1 MSDQRDPGNSDG
13 ALAAPCPACGA
24 SIAVGATIC
33 GSCGALFS
41 GPTGTM
47 VVDSSSTIVTTGGG
61 ASSSGAAAGTSAAST
76 TPGGSSGATPGGT
89 ALENADRL
97 RARIQ
102 QAVGDD
108 FRIIELLGRGGMGIV
123 FRATETAL
131 DREVALKVLALDPLL
146 APEAYERFE
155 REAKLAARLD
165 HPNIVPIFSVGR
177 RESVAFYTMRL
188 VRGGSVEEM
197 LDVRRRF
204 EYDHAVAILKDV
216 AAALDY
222 AHGRGVVHRDIKP
235 GNILIGETGHA
246 LVADF
251 GIARAL
257 GGTTAGA
264 TGTGIIGSPGYMSP
278 EQWRG
283 EQVDGAAD
291 QYALAIVAFE
301 MLAGRRPFESP
312 SMQELLQKHLSAD
325 VPTVSTYRF
334 GLHEGVDDAIRRALA
349 KSPADRFS
357 TATAFIEAL
366 QGLRPTIAANRT
378 GRVPRFEAAPKPRK
392 KRWPKMVALVALAA
406 AGAGVFAAP
415 QTRPQAVRIA
425 DAAGVQ
431 ATDIVAK
438 IRYAI
443 VPPSLDVNVVS
454 ADSSAA
460 ADDTADTEPLIAG
473 AFDDRIERPEIG
485 IYGDSQPVASSA
497 GVAERQ
503 PIAVDPRLGGG
514 NDPFRTVASTDGY
527 VRVVLHGGVAPI
539 IVDGRTIDAAAGP
552 AGEIIRLESGRHY
565 LSVRGAGVL
574 YVPSQLTITISPGDT
589 SLAEFGVPSAM
600 QKPVQGAG
608 AQIGTVQVVR
618 PPAANVPPGAQQAE
632 AQRTGDTART
642 DASRAAV
649 PADSTKSGAKADSLK
664 PPTPVPPAPRR

>member
-1 MSDQRDPGNSDG
+1 MSDQRDPAQPGS

-24 SIAVGATIC
+24 SLGVGATIC

-41 GPTGTM
+41 GPTGTV
-47 VVDSSSTIVTTGGG
+47 VVDSASTIVTTGGG
-61 ASSSGAAAGTSAAST
+61 ATTSSPSTSSPSAAT
-76 TPGGSSGATPGGT
+76 TPGGTTTGGT
-89 ALENADRL
+89 PVENADKL

-102 QAVGDD
+102 DAVGEDY
-108 FRIIELLGRGGMGIV
+108 RIVELLGRGGMGIV

-177 RESVAFYTMRL
+177 RESIAFYTMRL

-204 EYDHAVAILKDV
+204 EYDHAVSILKDV

-283 EQVDGAAD
+283 EQVGGAAD

-301 MLAGRRPFESP
+301 MLAGRRPYESP
-312 SMQELLQKHLSAD
+312 SMQELLQKHLTGE
-325 VPTVSTYRF
+325 VPAVSTYRF
-334 GLHEGVDDAIRRALA
+334 GLHEGVDDAVRRALA
-349 KSPADRFS
+349 KNPADRFS

-366 QGLRPTIAANRT
+366 QGMRPTISLNRT
-378 GRVPRFEAAPKPRK
+378 GRVPRYEPPAKPKR
-392 KRWPKMVALVALAA
+392 KRWPMVAALAVLAA
-406 AGAGVFAAP
+406 AGAGVFTAP
-415 QTRPQAVRIA
+415 QTRPEALRIA
-425 DAAGVQ
+425 GIARTRAM
-431 ATDIVAK
+431 DILAK
-438 IRYAI
+438 VRYAI
-443 VPPSLDVNVVS
+443 VPPSLDVNVAAVDS
-454 ADSSAA
+454 SERGGADSTGS
-460 ADDTADTEPLIAG
+460 EPLIAG
-473 AFDDRIERPEIG
+473 AFDDQATRPEIEMM
-485 IYGDSQPVASSA
+485 GDSTARESAA
-497 GVAERQ
+497 GVADRQ
-503 PIAVDPRLGGG
+503 PIGMTGGDG
-514 NDPFRTVASTDGY
+514 GPFRTVASTDGW

-539 IVDGRTIDAAAGP
+539 IIDGRTIDAAAGP
-552 AGEIIRLESGRHY
+552 AGELVRLESGRHY
-565 LSVRGAGVL
+565 VSVRGAGVL
-574 YVPSQLTITISPGDT
+574 YMPSQVTVSVAPGDT
-589 SLAEFGVPSAM
+589 TVAEFGVPSAM
-600 QKPVQGAG
+600 APPVQGAG
-608 AQIGTVQVVR
+608 AQIGTVQVQSPPSTGVTPQ
-618 PPAANVPPGAQQAE
+618 PPASPAPAGSDSTRGV
-632 AQRTGDTART
+632 
-642 DASRAAV
+642 
-649 PADSTKSGAKADSLK
+649 ADSTKPDSPRSAVPDTTK
-664 PPTPVPPAPRR
+664 PPARPDSTKAPPPLR

>member
-1 MSDQRDPGNSDG
+1 M
-13 ALAAPCPACGA
+13 
-24 SIAVGATIC
+24 GATIC

-41 GPTGTM
+41 GPTGTV
-47 VVDSSSTIVTTGGG
+47 VVDSASTIVTTGGG
-61 ASSSGAAAGTSAAST
+61 AATSGASTSAPSAAT
-76 TPGGSSGATPGGT
+76 TPGGTTTGGT
-89 ALENADRL
+89 PVENADRL
-97 RARIQ
+97 RTRIQ
-102 QAVGDD
+102 DAVGDD
-108 FRIIELLGRGGMGIV
+108 YRIVELLGRGGMGIV

-177 RESVAFYTMRL
+177 RESIAFYTMRL

-204 EYDHAVAILKDV
+204 EYDHAVTILKDV

-312 SMQELLQKHLSAD
+312 SMQELLQKHLTGEIPA
-325 VPTVSTYRF
+325 VSTYRF
-334 GLHEGVDDAIRRALA
+334 GLHEGVDDAVRRALA
-349 KSPADRFS
+349 KTPADRFS

-366 QGLRPTIAANRT
+366 QGLRPTIALNRT
-378 GRVPRFEAAPKPRK
+378 GRVPRFEAPAKPKR
-392 KRWPKMVALVALAA
+392 KRWPLVAALVVLAA
-406 AGAGVFAAP
+406 AGAGVFTAP
-415 QTRPQAVRIA
+415 QTRPEAIRVTGIA
-425 DAAGVQ
+425 RARAM
-431 ATDIVAK
+431 DILAK
-438 IRYAI
+438 VRYAI
-443 VPPSLDVNVVS
+443 VPPSLDVNVAA
-454 ADSSAA
+454 ADSSALDG
-460 ADDTADTEPLIAG
+460 ADSTGSEPLIAG
-473 AFDDRIERPEIG
+473 AFDDEVARPEIG
-485 IYGDSQPVASSA
+485 MIGDSGATESA
-497 GVAERQ
+497 AGLAERQ
-503 PIAVDPRLGGG
+503 PIGMAGDNGG
-514 NDPFRTVASTDGY
+514 PFRTVTSTDGW

-539 IVDGRTIDAAAGP
+539 IIDGRTIDAAAGP
-552 AGEIIRLESGRHY
+552 AGELVRLESGRHY
-565 LSVRGAGVL
+565 VSVRGAGVL
-574 YVPSQLTITISPGDT
+574 YMPSQLTVSVAPGDT
-589 SLAEFGVPSAM
+589 TLAEFGVPSAM
-600 QKPVQGAG
+600 APPVQGAG
-608 AQIGTVQVVR
+608 AQIGTVQVVPPPVPTVT
-618 PPAANVPPGAQQAE
+618 PPAAPTDSVRGAAGSVKSDSS
-632 AQRTGDTART
+632 RT
-642 DASRAAV
+642 AAV
-649 PADSTKSGAKADSLK
+649 DTTRPAAKPDSTKA
-664 PPTPVPPAPRR
+664 PPPRQ

>member
-1 MSDQRDPGNSDG
+1 MSDQRDPGSSDG

-24 SIAVGATIC
+24 SIGVGATIC

-41 GPTGTM
+41 GPTGTI
-47 VVDSSSTIVTTGGG
+47 VVDSASTIVTTGGG
-61 ASSSGAAAGTSAAST
+61 ASTSAASANSSAAST
-76 TPGGSSGATPGGT
+76 TPGGTTTGGT
-89 ALENADRL
+89 PVENADRL

-108 FRIIELLGRGGMGIV
+108 FRIVELLGRGGMGIV

-312 SMQELLQKHLSAD
+312 SMQELLQKHLSAE

-349 KSPADRFS
+349 KNPADRFS
-357 TATAFIEAL
+357 TVTAFIEAL

-378 GRVPRFEAAPKPRK
+378 GRVPRFEPAPKPKK
-392 KRWPKMVALVALAA
+392 KRWPTMAGLAALAA
-406 AGAGVFAAP
+406 AAVGFGAAP
-415 QTRPQAVRIA
+415 QTRPHAIRMA
-425 DAAGVQ
+425 DSARVHAA
-431 ATDIVAK
+431 DIVAK

-460 ADDTADTEPLIAG
+460 DAQDTASSDPLVAG
-473 AFDDRIERPEIG
+473 AFDDRLERPEIG
-485 IYGDSQPVASSA
+485 IYGDSQPVESAA

-503 PIAVDPRLGGG
+503 PIGMDPRLTGEA
-514 NDPFRTVASTDGY
+514 DPFRAVASNHGY

-552 AGEIIRLESGRHY
+552 AGAIVRLEGGRHY

-574 YVPSQLTITISPGDT
+574 YVPSQVTITISPGDT
-589 SLAEFGVPSAM
+589 TVAEFGVPSAM

-608 AQIGTVQVVR
+608 AQIGTVQVVQPPAVGTPPAR
-618 PPAANVPPGAQQAE
+618 QETDAQRASDPARPDSSKAAAPADSVKPVAKPDSLKSPPIPPAA
-632 AQRTGDTART
+632 
-642 DASRAAV
+642 
-649 PADSTKSGAKADSLK
+649 
-664 PPTPVPPAPRR
+664 RR